1 MLSSMASSASDIQA
15 VLITLMTPIGP
26 LCNCWMMPEE
36 TLHRQEKKAREQP
49 EKEILSCRP
58 KKKKKS
64 FTERPD
70 TFFSLDDHAFSFCF
84 KGMLASLN
92 YFGFQNQCKLSAVFC
107 SFLLLFFFR

>member
-26 LCNCWMMPEE
+26 LCNFWMMPEE

-49 EKEILSCRP
+49 EKEVLFLQAKKNN
-58 KKKKKS
+58 KKKIA
-64 FTERPD
+64 ERPD

-84 KGMLASLN
+84 KGMLVSELLWVSESV
-92 YFGFQNQCKLSAVFC
+92 QTLCC
-107 SFLLLFFFR
+107 LLFIYYSFFR